1 MASKQPV
8 SRRDFAKL
16 SASAGA
22 AVGVTGLSGLSLDA
36 QQGRGA
42 AAAPAGKPDVLKSEL
57 LMDLELETSAAIRV
71 GARGIT
77 PVTGGTFLGPKL
89 KGTVIGPAAD
99 WTMRVND
106 RLTALDVRIILVTDD
121 DQRIYMSYRGM
132 ITTTPADAATG
143 QAAQRYWRVL
153 PIFETESPKYD
164 WLTRIM
170 SVGVSY
176 TVPQRVSYRVFQI
189 L

>member
-1 MASKQPV
+1 MAGKRPV

-22 AVGVTGLSGLSLDA
+22 AVGVSGLSGLSLNA
-36 QQGRGA
+36 QQGRAGA
-42 AAAPAGKPDVLKSEL
+42 APAPAGKPDALKSEL
-57 LMDLELETSAAIRV
+57 LMDLELDVGAAMRF

-77 PVTGGTFLGPKL
+77 PVTGGTFEGPKL
-89 KGTVIGPAAD
+89 KGKVIGPGAD

-132 ITTTPADAATG
+132 IATTPADAATG
-143 QAAQRYWRVL
+143 QAAQR
-153 PIFETESPKYD
+153 
-164 WLTRIM
+164 
-170 SVGVSY
+170 
-176 TVPQRVSYRVFQI
+176 
-189 L
+189 